1 MVYPLEGYRVL
12 DFGTAWAGP
21 QVGQI
26 LADLGAEVIKIE
38 SRKKIDG
45 ARLGRPIVGDDIAG
59 GDEGKWPD
67 MQPVFHGLNRN
78 KLSFSVDA
86 KHPDGLNIIQQ
97 LVKISDVVSD
107 NFSPGAMPRL
117 GLDYE
122 SLRKIKPDIISISLS
137 AAGEH
142 GPAKDALLYA
152 PSIVSLG
159 GLGSLIGYY
168 GGSTPMQIMS
178 AYGDANSSI
187 HGAFAV
193 LAALWYREMSGEGQH
208 IELSESEGVTSLLG
222 EAIMEYSMNNRSPGF
237 PGNRHPA
244 MSPHGNYPCKGKDK
258 WISIAIK
265 TDEEWQRFCDA
276 IGKSDWMEDARF
288 ADRYC
293 RLVNREEL
301 DKLVSTVTINYETYE
316 LTGIL
321 QKVKVAATPVMNIE
335 DQYSDPHYQ
344 EKQTYVE
351 IEHPLIGMEIL
362 PAIPFRLSKTPGDI
376 RRPAPSLGEH
386 NQYVLTELLH
396 LSPEKIKRSGF
407 TTNYLLRMKIIFQ
420 IPAYD

>member
-38 SRKKIDG
+38 SRKKMDG
-45 ARLGRPIVGDDIAG
+45 TRLGRPIVVEDIAG

-78 KLSFSVDA
+78 KLGLSVDA
-86 KHPDGLNIIQQ
+86 KHPEGLNIVRQ

-107 NFSPGAMPRL
+107 NFSPGAMARL
-117 GLDYE
+117 HLDHK
-122 SLRKIKPDIISISLS
+122 SLQEIKHDIISISLT
-137 AAGEH
+137 AAGES
-142 GPAKDALLYA
+142 GPLKNSLLYA
-152 PSIVSLG
+152 PSIISLG

-168 GGSTPMQIMS
+168 GENTPMQVMS
-178 AYGDANSSI
+178 PYGDANSSI

-193 LAALWYREMSGEGQH
+193 IVALWHREMSGEGQH
-208 IELSESEGVTSLLG
+208 IELSESECTTSLLG
-222 EAIMEYSMNNRSPGF
+222 EAIMEYIMNGRSMGLQ
-237 PGNRHPA
+237 GNHHPA
-244 MSPHGNYPCKGKDK
+244 ISPHGTYPCKGKDK

-265 TDEEWQRFCDA
+265 TDEEWRHFCKA
-276 IGKSDWMEDARF
+276 IGRTDWIGDTRF
-288 ADRYC
+288 ADMYG
-293 RLVNREEL
+293 RLNNRREL
-301 DKLVSTVTINYETYE
+301 DKLIRSVTINYEPYE

-321 QKVKVAATPVMNIE
+321 QDVKVAATPVMNIE
-335 DQYSDPHYQ
+335 DQYSDPHYRQ
-344 EKQTYVE
+344 RKTYVE

-362 PAIPFRLSKTPGDI
+362 PGVPFRMSKTPGDI
-376 RRPAPSLGEH
+376 RRPAPSMGEH

-396 LSPEKIKRSGF
+396 LSPDKIKELVSQQ
-407 TTNYLLRMKIIFQ
+407 II
-420 IPAYD
+420 Y

>member
-38 SRKKIDG
+38 SRKKMDG
-45 ARLGRPIVGDDIAG
+45 TRLGRPIVVEDIAG

-78 KLSFSVDA
+78 KLGLSVDA
-86 KHPDGLNIIQQ
+86 KHPEGLNIIRQ

-107 NFSPGAMPRL
+107 NFSPGAMARL
-117 GLDYE
+117 YLDHK
-122 SLRKIKPDIISISLS
+122 SLQEIKHNIISISLT
-137 AAGEH
+137 AAGES
-142 GPAKDALLYA
+142 GPLKNSLLYA
-152 PSIVSLG
+152 PSIISLG

-168 GGSTPMQIMS
+168 GENTPMQVMS

-193 LAALWYREMSGEGQH
+193 IVALWHREMSGEGQH
-208 IELSESEGVTSLLG
+208 IELSESECTTSLLG
-222 EAIMEYSMNNRSPGF
+222 EAIMEYIMNGRSMGLQ
-237 PGNRHPA
+237 GNHHPA
-244 MSPHGNYPCKGKDK
+244 ISPHGTYPCKGKDK

-265 TDEEWQRFCDA
+265 TDEEWRHFCKA
-276 IGKSDWMEDARF
+276 IGRTDWIDDTRF
-288 ADRYC
+288 ADMYG
-293 RLVNREEL
+293 RLNNRREL
-301 DKLVSTVTINYETYE
+301 DKLIRSVTINYEPYE

-321 QKVKVAATPVMNIE
+321 QNVKVAATPVMNIE
-335 DQYSDPHYQ
+335 DQYSDPHYRQ
-344 EKQTYVE
+344 RKTYVE

-362 PAIPFRLSKTPGDI
+362 PAVPFRMSKTPGDI
-376 RRPAPSLGEH
+376 RRPAPSMGEH

-396 LSPEKIKRSGF
+396 LSPDKIKELVSQQ
-407 TTNYLLRMKIIFQ
+407 II
-420 IPAYD
+420 Y

>member
-45 ARLGRPIVGDDIAG
+45 ARLGRPIIGEDIAG

-86 KHPDGLNIIQQ
+86 KHPEGLKLIKD
-97 LVKISDVVSD
+97 LVKISDVVSN
-107 NFSPGAMPRL
+107 NFSPGAMPKL
-117 GLDYE
+117 GLDYK
-122 SLRKIKPDIISISLS
+122 SLRIIKPDIISISLT
-137 AAGEH
+137 AAGES

-187 HGAFAV
+187 HGAYAV
-193 LAALWYREMSGEGQH
+193 LAALWHREISGEGQH

-222 EAIMEYSMNNRSPGF
+222 EAIMEYVMNGRSPSF
-237 PGNRHPA
+237 QGNHHPV
-244 MSPHGNYPCKGKDK
+244 MSPHGNYICKGKDK

-265 TDEEWQRFCDA
+265 TDEEWQRFCLA
-276 IGKSDWMEDARF
+276 IGRSGWIEDTRF
-288 ADRYC
+288 ADRYA
-293 RLVNREEL
+293 RLTNREEL
-301 DKLVSTVTINYETYE
+301 DKLVSEVTINYDPYE

-321 QKVKVAATPVMNIE
+321 QKENIAATPVMNIE
-335 DQYSDPHYQ
+335 DQYTDPHYQ

-362 PAIPFRLSKTPGDI
+362 PGVPFRLSKTPGEI
-376 RRPAPSLGEH
+376 RFPAPSLGEH
-386 NQYVLTELLH
+386 NQYVLNDLLH
-396 LSPEKIKRSGF
+396 LSQDKINKLISDQ
-407 TTNYLLRMKIIFQ
+407 II
-420 IPAYD
+420 Y